1 MSSLRVFVDN
11 TDNTLQMPATAACA
25 EAPPAVPARGPRP
38 ADACRITL
46 PLTLD
51 VPNPP
56 TPRQIAFDR
65 QGDQFVLSTSNSAEN
80 LTWVG
85 SHQNLPSALDVAR
98 LTGAL
103 LRSAGRPATASR
115 YAVGF
120 FVWISRYVLTGRVA
134 FDAVSGGAERSP
146 DIEGILL
153 ELFTGSRAQGLV
165 PLVGNINLLRRDA
178 NLPAETRERIERVT
192 RILDLVP
199 TYQAFL
205 RHFVT
210 EAENQGMNRISG
222 DDLRRYGRVITF
234 VRNAVV
240 TLANRRPLRYDAA
253 TLEAHRAYSELRQ
266 ADIAAGTRPDFCA
279 ALNAALQERGSVE
292 APVANFVNECRLGI
306 EWGARPAVEAMRE
319 SLRFGL
325 VGASG
330 LPLLQRAIAEE
341 SAAANMRLEWL
352 GRRSSFGQVFAA
364 LRDNVGLSGEGEA
377 VRLTFDVGRFRQAL
391 RLMTSLTARGEYDLS
406 ALAFLRRLFGG
417 EGDPPPL
424 RVFADGHFREVEW
437 QIPRESLRQVREL
450 ISSLAGR
457 RSSSDSFA
465 VHGMPA
471 ILGATC
477 ALGTGGIVLSHAV
490 PAIAQ
495 NRGLQMG
502 LGTAS
507 SGLAGGGCFGLAG
520 HYVWPA
526 AVPRAVHNRYAW
538 DLGSAA
544 VGTGLGIGAYLL
556 INLFSGGNPAG
567 ANPRF
572 PVDPYGP

>member
-1 MSSLRVFVDN
+1 MSNLRVFADN
-11 TDNTLQMPATAACA
+11 SDNTLQVPTTAACA
-25 EAPPAVPARGPRP
+25 EAPPPLPARGPRP
-38 ADACRITL
+38 VDGCRITL

-56 TPRQIAFDR
+56 PPRQIAFDR

-103 LRSAGRPATASR
+103 LRSAGRPAAASR

-120 FVWISRYVLTGRVA
+120 FVWISRYVLTGRVT
-134 FDAVSGGAERSP
+134 FDAVSGNAERSP
-146 DIEGILL
+146 DIEGMLL

-165 PLVGNINLLRRDA
+165 PLVGNINLLRREA
-178 NLPAETRERIERVT
+178 NLPEETRGRIERLT

-205 RHFVT
+205 RHFLT
-210 EAENQGMNRISG
+210 DAENEGMERFSEADI
-222 DDLRRYGRVITF
+222 RRYGRVISF
-234 VRNAVV
+234 VRNSVV
-240 TLANRRPLRYDAA
+240 ALANRRPLRYDAA
-253 TLEAHRAYSELRQ
+253 TLEAYQAYSELRG
-266 ADIAAGTRPDFCA
+266 ADIASGTRPDFCA
-279 ALNAALQERGSVE
+279 ALNAALQERGGAE
-292 APVANFVNECRLGI
+292 AQVANFVNECRLGI
-306 EWGARPAVEAMRE
+306 DWGARPAVEALRE

-330 LPLLQRAIAEE
+330 LPLLQQAIAEE

-377 VRLTFDVGRFRQAL
+377 VRLTFDVGGFRQAL
-391 RLMTSLTARGEYDLS
+391 RLMTILTQRGEYDLS
-406 ALAFLRRLFGG
+406 ALAFLRRLFGT
-417 EGDPPPL
+417 EGNPPPL
-424 RVFADGHFREVEW
+424 RVFADGHFREVPW
-437 QIPRESLRQVREL
+437 QFTPESLRQIREL

-457 RSSSDSFA
+457 RHSSDSFA
-465 VHGMPA
+465 AHGMPA
-471 ILGATC
+471 LLGAGC
-477 ALGTGGIVLSHAV
+477 ALGTGGIVLSHTL
-490 PAIAQ
+490 PAITQ
-495 NRGLQMG
+495 NRDLQLG

-507 SGLAGGGCFGLAG
+507 SGLAGGGCLGLAG
-520 HYVWPA
+520 HYVLPA
-526 AVPRAVHNRYAW
+526 VVPRAVRNRYAW

-544 VGTGLGIGAYLL
+544 VGTGLGIGTYLL
-556 INLFSGGNPAG
+556 INLLSGGNPGG

>member
-1 MSSLRVFVDN
+1 MSNLRVFVDN
-11 TDNTLQMPATAACA
+11 SDSTLQAPATAACA
-25 EAPPAVPARGPRP
+25 DAPPAVPARGPRP
-38 ADACRITL
+38 ADGCRITL

-51 VPNPP
+51 VSNPP
-56 TPRQIAFDR
+56 PPRQIAFDR

-85 SHQNLPSALDVAR
+85 SHQNLPLALDVAR

-134 FDAVSGGAERSP
+134 FDAVSGSAERSP
-146 DIEGILL
+146 DIEGVLL

-165 PLVGNINLLRRDA
+165 PLVGNINLLRREP
-178 NLPAETRERIERVT
+178 NLPAETRDRIERVT

-210 EAENQGMNRISG
+210 EGENQGMERFSG
-222 DDLRRYGRVITF
+222 TDILRYGRVISF

-240 TLANRRPLRYDAA
+240 ALANRRPLRYDAA
-253 TLEAHRAYSELRQ
+253 TLEAYRAYSELRQ

-279 ALNAALQERGSVE
+279 ALNAALQERGGPEV
-292 APVANFVNECRLGI
+292 PLANFVNECRLGI

-330 LPLLQRAIAEE
+330 LPLLQQAIAEE

-352 GRRSSFGQVFAA
+352 GRRSSFGQVFSA
-364 LRDNVGLSGEGEA
+364 LRDNIGLSGEGEA
-377 VRLTFDVGRFRQAL
+377 ARLTFDIGRFRQAL
-391 RLMTSLTARGEYDLS
+391 RLMTILTQRGEYDLS
-406 ALAFLRRLFGG
+406 ALAFLRRLFGT

-424 RVFADGHFREVEW
+424 RVFADGHFREVAW
-437 QIPRESLRQVREL
+437 QIAPESLRQIREL
-450 ISSLAGR
+450 ISTLAGR
-457 RSSSDSFA
+457 RHSSDSFA
-465 VHGMPA
+465 TNGMPA
-471 ILGATC
+471 LLGAGC
-477 ALGTGGIVLSHAV
+477 ALGTGGIVLSHTL
-490 PAIAQ
+490 PAIAR
-495 NRGLQMG
+495 NRGLQLG

-507 SGLAGGGCFGLAG
+507 SGLAGGGCFGLIG

-526 AVPRAVHNRYAW
+526 AIPRAVHNRYAW

-544 VGTGLGIGAYLL
+544 VGTGLGIGTYLL
-556 INLFSGGNPAG
+556 INLLTGGNPGG

>member
-1 MSSLRVFVDN
+1 MSNLRVFVDN
-11 TDNTLQMPATAACA
+11 SDNTLQMPATAACA
-25 EAPPAVPARGPRP
+25 DAPPAVPARGPRP
-38 ADACRITL
+38 ADGCRITL

-51 VPNPP
+51 VPHPP
-56 TPRQIAFDR
+56 PPRQIAFDR
-65 QGDQFVLSTSNSAEN
+65 QGDQFVLSSSNSAEN

-103 LRSAGRPATASR
+103 LRSAGRPATSSR

-120 FVWISRYVLTGRVA
+120 FAWISRYVLTGRVE
-134 FDAVSGGAERSP
+134 FDSVSGGAERSP

-165 PLVGNINLLRRDA
+165 PLVGNINLLRREA
-178 NLPAETRERIERVT
+178 SLPEETRERIQRVT

-199 TYQAFL
+199 IYQAFL
-205 RHFVT
+205 RHFASDSEIAT
-210 EAENQGMNRISG
+210 IYNLSAG
-222 DDLRRYGRVITF
+222 DVRNYGRLISF

-240 TLANRRPLRYDAA
+240 ALANRRPLRYDAA
-253 TLEAHRAYSELRQ
+253 TLEAYRAYSELRR

-279 ALNAALQERGSVE
+279 ALNAALQERGGAE

-325 VGASG
+325 VSASG
-330 LPLLQRAIAEE
+330 FPLLQQAIAEE

-352 GRRSSFGQVFAA
+352 GRRSSFGQVFSA

-391 RLMTSLTARGEYDLS
+391 RLMTILTQRGEYDLS
-406 ALAFLRRLFGG
+406 ALAFLRRLFGT
-417 EGDPPPL
+417 EGNPPPL
-424 RVFADGHFREVEW
+424 RVSADGHFREVHW
-437 QIPRESLRQVREL
+437 QFTPESLRQIREL

-457 RSSSDSFA
+457 RHSSGSFA
-465 VHGMPA
+465 TSGMPA
-471 ILGATC
+471 LLGVGC
-477 ALGTGGIVLSHAV
+477 ALGTGGIVLSHTL
-490 PAIAQ
+490 PAITR
-495 NRGLQMG
+495 NRGLQLG

-544 VGTGLGIGAYLL
+544 VGTGLGIGTYLL
-556 INLFSGGNPAG
+556 INLLSGGNPAG
-567 ANPRF
+567 VNMRL